1 MANLKVSE
9 QAYPSTRYTEAAAP
23 ATPAT
28 GEVIIYAKAD
38 GNLYQK
44 DDAGTETA
52 LAGAAGSVATDAI
65 WDAKGDLAAGTG
77 ANTASKLTVGA
88 NDTVLMADSGQS
100 TGLKWVASQTPSTQA
115 FGDSAAEGT
124 ADTYARGDHKHA
136 MPADPGSSY
145 AAPLLSG
152 GGAGFNSSTTSLG
165 VTTNA
170 SAIGDNLVALVMS
183 TGRGCNSITQTNVTW
198 TQRYTGNGNSQ
209 WFEVWTGVVAG
220 GAAGTTA
227 TFAFTGANKVSAE
240 VFTIAGVGNW
250 TSGTIIGSSA
260 TTGSATLLTNS
271 CNPAAAG
278 DYVILGVSR
287 NAPASS
293 YMIINQDWTPTNQG
307 AFGGQGSAAIMRAG
321 TNRALMVASIASSS
335 VAQFTAFVKMA

>member
-23 ATPAT
+23 ATPAA

-136 MPADPGSSY
+136 MPADPGAAY
-145 AAPLLSG
+145 APPRLTNQ
-152 GGAGFNSSTTSLG
+152 AGNYASTGTSLA
-165 VTTNA
+165 TTMTA
-170 SAIGDNLVALVMS
+170 PTAGDNLVGLVFS
-183 TGRGCNSITQTNVTW
+183 TGRGCNSITQTNVVW

-209 WFEVWTGVVAG
+209 YFEIWTGVVSAS
-220 GAAGTTA
+220 AGTTA
-227 TFAFTGANKVSAE
+227 TFAFTGSNKQQIETFV
-240 VFTIAGVGNW
+240 VAGAGNW
-250 TSGTIIGSSA
+250 TSGTIQGSSA
-260 TTGSATLLTNS
+260 TSSSATLLTNS
-271 CNPAAAG
+271 AALTTAG
-278 DYVILGVSR
+278 DYVILGISR
-287 NAPASS
+287 NSPASS
-293 YMIINQDWTPTNQG
+293 YTAMSQAYTPTSTG
-307 AFGGQGSAAIMRAG
+307 VFGGAGTAEVFRAG
-321 TNRALMVASIASSS
+321 ANLFASMFSIASSS
-335 VAQFTAFVKMA
+335 VQQFTAFVKMS